1 LPSPCQHLALETEM
15 KRYPSLR
22 PSLYA
27 RMVRDLIAAA
37 RAGRSST
44 ELRADVL
51 RITAA
56 TGVSASI
63 VMSDLVQAGLDIL
76 SSLPLS

>member
-1 LPSPCQHLALETEM
+1 
-15 KRYPSLR
+15 
-22 PSLYA
+22 
-27 RMVRDLIAAA
+27 MVRDLIAAA
-37 RAGRSST
+37 RAGRT
-44 ELRADVL
+44 PAELRAEVL

-63 VMSDLVQAGLDIL
+63 VMSDLVQTGLDIL

>member
-1 LPSPCQHLALETEM
+1 M

-27 RMVRDLIAAA
+27 RMVRDLIVAA
-37 RAGRSST
+37 RAGRT
-44 ELRADVL
+44 PAELRTEVL

-63 VMSDLVQAGLDIL
+63 VTSDLVKTGLDIL